1 MKTQP
6 EHKAVE
12 SPRMDPGFGFRDEKK
27 EEVKEDAKQEEAT
40 GTEE

>member
-27 EEVKEDAKQEEAT
+27 EEVKEDAKQEGT